1 VWEEGGHIMQ
11 AKFAFMSVLTISVL
25 IYCNNNVSYY
35 KSVRIGTESDNSTIN
50 LNTFDTLVISLS
62 SNQTTG
68 YSWQIVKI
76 DTSIVKEIKRNYQ
89 ENQPANPGSGGTDN
103 IFFGLAGPGNSEI
116 KMNYSN
122 IDGSIADSFFVR
134 LNVTTLM
141 PD

>member
-1 VWEEGGHIMQ
+1 MQ
-11 AKFAFMSVLTISVL
+11 AKFAFVCVLTISML
-25 IYCNNNVSYY
+25 ICCNNNVSFY
-35 KSVRIGTESDNSTIN
+35 KSVRIGAESDNSTIN

-76 DTSIVKEIKRNYQ
+76 DTSMVKEIKRNYQ
-89 ENQPANPGSGGTDN
+89 ENQPAKPGSGGTDN
-103 IFFGLAGPGNSEI
+103 IFLGLVSAGNTEI
-116 KMNYSN
+116 KMNYLN
-122 IDGSIADSFFVR
+122 VDNSIADSFFVR

>member
-1 VWEEGGHIMQ
+1 MQ
-11 AKFAFMSVLTISVL
+11 AKFAFMSVLTISML
-25 IYCNNNVSYY
+25 ICCNNNVSFY
-35 KSVRIGTESDNSTIN
+35 KSVRIGAESDNSTIN

-76 DTSIVKEIKRNYQ
+76 DTSMVKEIKRNYQ
-89 ENQPANPGSGGTDN
+89 ENQPANPGSGGTAN
-103 IFFGLAGPGNSEI
+103 IFLWLAGPGNSEI

-122 IDGSIADSFFVR
+122 VDNSIADSFFVR
-134 LNVTTLM
+134 LNATTLM